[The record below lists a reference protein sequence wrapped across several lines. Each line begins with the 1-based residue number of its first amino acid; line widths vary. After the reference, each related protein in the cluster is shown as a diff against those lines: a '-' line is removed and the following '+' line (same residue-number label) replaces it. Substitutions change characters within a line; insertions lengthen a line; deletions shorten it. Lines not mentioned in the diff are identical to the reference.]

1 MNKFLCSFLFVLS
14 FLSINAQSQ
23 NLQDEMKTLVQRVDS
38 LEHELSYQRVC
49 YELYTL
55 NSDISMFANE
65 VYTKSIAIQ
74 LDIYSRNFN
83 YRLGNSYKEYYEGC
97 LRKKKSY
104 SELIEAKKTFFALK
118 VMTYSYSE
126 SELNAL
132 MASYNLI
139 NDGYS
144 VLESSINLLKIS
156 IDAYNELM

>member
-1 MNKFLCSFLFVLS
+1 MSKFLCSVLFVLS

-23 NLQDEMKTLVQRVDS
+23 NLQDEMQSLVQRVDS
-38 LEHELSYQRVC
+38 LEHELSYQKVN

-65 VYTKSIAIQ
+65 VYTKSIAIT
-74 LDIYSRNFN
+74 LEIYNRNFN
-83 YRLGNSYKEYYEGC
+83 YRLGDSYKQYYEAC
-97 LRKKKSY
+97 LRKKKSF

-118 VMTYSYSE
+118 VITSSYSE

-139 NDGYS
+139 NDGYNA
-144 VLESSINLLKIS
+144 LDSSMNLLKIT
-156 IDAYNELM
+156 IDAYNELR